1 MVGLEAGAV
10 AFGSPEPAEGL
21 AGQGDGGLVVAYAV
35 GQFERPLLG
44 AVEASVAL
52 ARDLGGVDG
61 GAGAMDE
68 DRAQVDVAAFG
79 DSAASTDVAS
89 GTGAGT
95 VPMETWLVG
104 PPGLEPG
111 TKGL

>member
-1 MVGLEAGAV
+1 MVGIEAGAV
-10 AFGSPEPAEGL
+10 AFGRPEPAEGL

-68 DRAQVDVAAFG
+68 ERAHVAAFG
-79 DSAASTDVAS
+79 DTAASTDVAAAARPRNAR
-89 GTGAGT
+89 AGPG
-95 VPMETWLVG
+95 VAPSRALIRR
-104 PPGLEPG
+104 PP
-111 TKGL
+111 